1 MPGYKLA
8 SYQSD
13 RGPRSGVIIA
23 SGLHDTADVTGQTS
37 YATTLGVLEDWSNA
51 QIALRDAVETL
62 GATAGHPVTDV
73 QLLAPIL
80 RPSAIYCAGANYSDH
95 VANMAKL
102 LNIPPEPDPH
112 AIGLKPWHFLKPSG
126 CLTGP
131 DSTVRVDCEK
141 LDWEAELTAVIG
153 RTAKNISI
161 SDALNYVAGYTIAND
176 LSARDLMRRI
186 NADDHSPFKYD
197 WIGHKCFDGSCP
209 LGPCIVPATDISDPQ
224 DLSIKLWVDGQ
235 IKQDS
240 NTSRMIFTLAEQV
253 SHLSSRISLYPGDL
267 ILTGTPAGV
276 GAERGESLSPGQK
289 VRIEIEKIGELT
301 TTIG

>member
-1 MPGYKLA
+1 MLSYKLV
-8 SYQSD
+8 SYRSD
-13 RGPRSGVIIA
+13 RGPRSGIIIA
-23 SGLHDTADVTGQTS
+23 NGLYDIADATGQTN
-37 YATTLGVLEDWSNA
+37 YATTLGLLEDWSKA
-51 QIALRDAVETL
+51 QIVLGDTVETL
-62 GATAGHPVTDV
+62 SATAGRPITDV
-73 QLLAPIL
+73 QLLAPVL

-112 AIGLKPWHFLKPSG
+112 AIGLKPWHFIKTSG
-126 CLTGP
+126 CLTGG
-131 DSTVRVDCEK
+131 DSTVRVACEK

-153 RTAKNISI
+153 RIAKNVSTA
-161 SDALNYVAGYTIAND
+161 DALNYVAGYTIAND
-176 LSARDLMRRI
+176 LSARDLMRRAK
-186 NADDHSPFKYD
+186 ADERSPFKYD

-209 LGPCIVPATDISDPQ
+209 LGPWMVPASEISDPQ
-224 DLSIKLWVDGQ
+224 NLSIRLWVDGQ

-240 NTSRMIFTLAEQV
+240 NTSRMIFTVAEQI
-253 SHLSSRISLYPGDL
+253 SYLSSRISLYPGDL

-276 GAERGESLSPGQK
+276 GAERGESLSLGQK